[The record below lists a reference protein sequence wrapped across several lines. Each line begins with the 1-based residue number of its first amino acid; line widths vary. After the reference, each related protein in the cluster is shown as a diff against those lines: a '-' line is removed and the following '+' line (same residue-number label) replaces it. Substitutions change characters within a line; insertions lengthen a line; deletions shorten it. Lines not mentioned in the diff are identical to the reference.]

1 MTITQLLSS
10 RCQFSIP
17 RFQREYSWER
27 RNYQEFFD
35 DMLECLK
42 IDANGKICDMPY
54 FLGTMLFIGNLE
66 IAGQTLDVMDGQQ
79 KHIIRRLVVA
89 FCAIWENCSLGLC
102 LLRNGNNEK

>member
-1 MTITQLLSS
+1 M
-10 RCQFSIP
+10 
-17 RFQREYSWER
+17 EK
-27 RNYQEFFD
+27 NYQEFFD
-35 DMLECLK
+35 DMLDCLK